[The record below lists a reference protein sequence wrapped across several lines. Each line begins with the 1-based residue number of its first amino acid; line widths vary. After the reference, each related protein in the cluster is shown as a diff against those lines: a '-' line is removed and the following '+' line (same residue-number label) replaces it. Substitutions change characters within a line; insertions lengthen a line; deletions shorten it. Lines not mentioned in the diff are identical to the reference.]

1 MATDHI
7 LATLDVPCVQRPGIA
22 IFRTFSDYW
31 ALTKPEVNFLIVITT
46 FVGFYLGPGDQWR
59 NFPFLL
65 CLHAVLGTLL
75 VASGTGAL
83 NQFIERRYDAQMR
96 RTARRPLAAGRLQPS
111 AVLRFGI
118 ALSVIGIVYLA
129 VSVNTFAS
137 LLAAFTLL
145 SYLFFYTPFKRKTPL
160 CTLIGAVPGAMPPLI
175 GYAAAAGKLNFE
187 AWILY
192 SALFFW
198 QFPHFMAI
206 AWMYREDYDRAGYLV
221 LPREGKTRP
230 LFVNVQTLF
239 PLLALVLL
247 SVLLAW
253 THHSSLLFCSAVLLL
268 TIGFS
273 YYGGCF
279 VLSKSGSAARRLL
292 AASIVYLP
300 SLFILMIVVRPK

>member
-7 LATLDVPCVQRPGIA
+7 LATLDVPGVRRPEIA
-22 IFRTFSDYW
+22 SFRALSDYW
-31 ALTKPEVNFLIVITT
+31 ALTKPEVNFLIVVTT
-46 FVGFYLGPGDQWR
+46 FVGFYLGSGAQWR
-59 NFPFLL
+59 NFPFFL
-65 CLHAVLGTLL
+65 CLHTVLGTLL

-111 AVLRFGI
+111 AVLWFGI
-118 ALSVIGIVYLA
+118 ALSAIGIVYLA
-129 VSVNTFAS
+129 VAVNTLAS

-175 GYAAAAGKLNFE
+175 GYAAAAGKLSFE

-192 SALFFW
+192 GGLFFW

-206 AWMYREDYDRAGYLV
+206 AWMYRDDYERAGYQV
-221 LPREGKTRP
+221 LPQDGQRRA
-230 LFVNVQTLF
+230 LFVNLQTIF
-239 PLLALVLL
+239 PLLALLLL
-247 SVLLAW
+247 SVAIAL
-253 THHSSLLFCSAVLLL
+253 TRHSSLLFCSTALLL
-268 TIGFS
+268 TIGFF
-273 YYGGCF
+273 YYGGRF
-279 VLSKSGSAARRLL
+279 VFSKSGSAARQLL

-300 SLFILMIVVRPK
+300 SLFILMIVVRPR